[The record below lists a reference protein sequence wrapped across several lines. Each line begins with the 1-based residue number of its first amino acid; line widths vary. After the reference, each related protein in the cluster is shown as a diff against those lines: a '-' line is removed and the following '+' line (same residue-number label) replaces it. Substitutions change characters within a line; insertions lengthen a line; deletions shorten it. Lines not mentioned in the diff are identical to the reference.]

1 VASFSPGHGQ
11 REHDGAITVVD
22 PSAGP
27 DAIQYARQIT
37 KTPRYRDPWAFSE
50 NCFIAARGKT
60 LVLLVGQSHEQ
71 VIYELSEADRNAG
84 LECHEPRPL
93 NPRPR
98 EQQISSRI
106 RADEAVGRLIV
117 SDVYTGRNLE
127 GVKRG
132 EIKKLLVLETLPMPI
147 HYTGGMEPISYGGT
161 FTLERILGTVPVEPD
176 GSASFEVPA
185 MRSVFFVAL
194 DENDLS
200 VKRMQSFTSVQP
212 GETASCVGC
221 HEYRTQAPPPAANEL
236 AALRR
241 PPSRIEPIADTPD
254 VFDFPRDVQ
263 PILDQ
268 LCADCHGYEKTDR
281 GGPRDGRLILTGDHG
296 PLYSHSYYMLTIA
309 RLFSDGRNEP
319 RSNYKPRT
327 LGSSASR
334 LLTLLDGSHYEVK
347 ATPQQKKILRLWI
360 ESGAAYPGTYAA
372 LGCGMIGN
380 YAENNQVNAGQDW
393 PATKAAADVIKQRCA
408 GCHNKPERLLPVSLA
423 DERGVSFWQPSM
435 DDPRLLTSR
444 HIVFNLSRPEKSI
457 LLLAP
462 LAKSAGGWELC
473 RDPQTTQGATVFADT
488 ADSGY
493 QKLLALCVA
502 GKEFLAQSN
511 PRFDMP
517 NFRPRPDWV
526 REMKRYGILAAGT
539 ISEAGADIYATERRY
554 WESLWY
560 QPVTE

>member
-1 VASFSPGHGQ
+1 
-11 REHDGAITVVD
+11 
-22 PSAGP
+22 
-27 DAIQYARQIT
+27 
-37 KTPRYRDPWAFSE
+37 
-50 NCFIAARGKT
+50 
-60 LVLLVGQSHEQ
+60 
-71 VIYELSEADRNAG
+71 
-84 LECHEPRPL
+84 
-93 NPRPR
+93 
-98 EQQISSRI
+98 
-106 RADEAVGRLIV
+106 
-117 SDVYTGRNLE
+117 
-127 GVKRG
+127 
-132 EIKKLLVLETLPMPI
+132 
-147 HYTGGMEPISYGGT
+147 
-161 FTLERILGTVPVEPD
+161 
-176 GSASFEVPA
+176 
-185 MRSVFFVAL
+185 VFFVAL
-194 DENDLS
+194 DENDLA

-241 PPSRIEPIADTPD
+241 PPSRIESIADTPD
-254 VFDFPRDVQ
+254 VFDFPRDIQ

-268 LCADCHGYEKTDR
+268 LCTDCHGYEKTAR

-309 RLFSDGRNEP
+309 RFFSDGRNEP

-334 LLTLLDGSHYEVK
+334 LLTMLDGSHYEVK
-347 ATPQQKKILRLWI
+347 ATPQQKKMLRLWI

-380 YAENNQVNAGQDW
+380 YAENNQVNTGQDW
-393 PATKAAADVIKQRCA
+393 PATKAAADVIQQRCA
-408 GCHNKPERLLPVSLA
+408 GCHNKPERVLPVSLA

-473 RDPQTTQGATVFADT
+473 RDPQTKQGATVFADT

-526 REMKRYGILAAGT
+526 REMRRYGILGPGT